1 MKFIIMVWLA
11 FFTRHSPDSTI
22 AKPACMNMTRKP
34 QIKVQTK
41 LIATL
46 FCPTWL
52 PTSPSVTPAFAS
64 VTVTSAMLPVRV
76 PPGSPFAR
84 SAAVGA
90 LAAASLSSAVAG
102 EAAGAVAAGWL
113 AGARARGGA
122 GGGTG
127 GGGGGPRRE
136 RAQRRRRN
144 ISGASRSSGGLHRVR
159 GRCKSG
165 LDRRLARD
173 RSERRSRGAACFPE
187 GRLVEGGRQHEKD
200 PEPAAAISQRRERDP
215 AAVAGDEVHPADGD
229 PPSA

>member
-1 MKFIIMVWLA
+1 
-11 FFTRHSPDSTI
+11 
-22 AKPACMNMTRKP
+22 MNMTRKP

-102 EAAGAVAAGWL
+102 GAAGAGGAGRL
-113 AGARARGGA
+113 ARARGRA
-122 GGGTG
+122 GG
-127 GGGGGPRRE
+127 
-136 RAQRRRRN
+136 
-144 ISGASRSSGGLHRVR
+144 R
-159 GRCKSG
+159 GRK
-165 LDRRLARD
+165 
-173 RSERRSRGAACFPE
+173 GAQQGE
-187 GRLVEGGRQHEKD
+187 GH
-200 PEPAAAISQRRERDP
+200 
-215 AAVAGDEVHPADGD
+215 
-229 PPSA
+229 